1 MLQDIRYAI
10 QVLRKN
16 ASFSIVATATL
27 ALGIGANTLLFSVVH
42 GVVLSPLPYPAA
54 QELVEIQSFEA
65 GPNGGAGPSPTRT
78 SPIGRGRRRASI
90 PWPPTPRGR

>member
-16 ASFSIVATATL
+16 ASFTIVATTTL

-42 GVVLSPLPYPAA
+42 GVVLSP
-54 QELVEIQSFEA
+54 S
-65 GPNGGAGPSPTRT
+65 R
-78 SPIGRGRRRASI
+78 I
-90 PWPPTPRGR
+90 PRPRS